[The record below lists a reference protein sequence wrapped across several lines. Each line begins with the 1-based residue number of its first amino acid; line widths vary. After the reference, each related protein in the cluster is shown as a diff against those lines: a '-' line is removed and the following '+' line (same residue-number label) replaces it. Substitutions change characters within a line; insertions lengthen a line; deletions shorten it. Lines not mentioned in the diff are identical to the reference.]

1 MHMNS
6 IRTMCVAVLLFV
18 GGCAMSKAPE
28 LTPLQIQALQ
38 TRDYTAG
45 KSVVFPSVISVF
57 QDLGYTIKNA
67 DKETGIIMAESAAK
81 SDSTS
86 RFFGVS
92 SVSQTAATAF
102 VEEIGMTTKV
112 RLNFV
117 TSNNK
122 SFGYGQTDREDT
134 PILDAA
140 TYQNAFERIENAIF
154 VRKAS

>member
-1 MHMNS
+1 MKFIKS
-6 IRTMCVAVLLFV
+6 LCVTLTLLV
-18 GGCAMSKAPE
+18 SGCAVQKAPE

-38 TRDYTAG
+38 TRDYTSH
-45 KSVVFPSVISVF
+45 KNVVFPSVISVF

-86 RFFGVS
+86 RLFGVS
-92 SVSQTAATAF
+92 SVSQTSATAF
-102 VEEIGMTTKV
+102 VEEIGKITKV

-117 TSNNK
+117 TVNNK
-122 SFGYGQTDREDT
+122 SYGYGQTDREDT
-134 PILDAA
+134 PILDAV

>member
-1 MHMNS
+1 MKCIKTLCIAFALM
-6 IRTMCVAVLLFV
+6 TT
-18 GGCAMSKAPE
+18 GCAMNKAPE
-28 LTPLQIQALQ
+28 LTPMQIQALQ
-38 TRDYTAG
+38 TRDFTST
-45 KSVVFPSVISVF
+45 KNVVFPSVISVF

-67 DKETGIIMAESAAK
+67 DKDTGIIMAESAAK

-102 VEEIGMTTKV
+102 VEEIGKSTKV

-122 SFGYGQTDREDT
+122 SYGYGQTDREDT
-134 PILDAA
+134 PILDAP

-154 VRKAS
+154 VRKSS

>member
-1 MHMNS
+1 MKFIKS
-6 IRTMCVAVLLFV
+6 LCVTLTLLV
-18 GGCAMSKAPE
+18 SGCAVQKAPE

-38 TRDYTAG
+38 TRDYTSN
-45 KSVVFPSVISVF
+45 KNVVFPSVISVF

-86 RFFGVS
+86 RLFGVS
-92 SVSQTAATAF
+92 SVSQTSATAF
-102 VEEIGMTTKV
+102 VEEIGKITKV

-117 TSNNK
+117 TVNNK
-122 SFGYGQTDREDT
+122 SYGYGQTDREDT

>member
-1 MHMNS
+1 MRCIKS
-6 IRTMCVAVLLFV
+6 LCITLSLLV
-18 GGCAMSKAPE
+18 SGCAMKKAPE

-38 TRDYTAG
+38 TRDYSAT
-45 KSVVFPSVISVF
+45 KNVVFPSVISVF

-86 RFFGVS
+86 RILLGVS
-92 SVSQTAATAF
+92 SVSQTSATAF
-102 VEEIGMTTKV
+102 VEEIGKTTKV

-117 TSNNK
+117 TVNNK

-134 PILDAA
+134 PILEAA

-154 VRKAS
+154 VRKSS

>member
-1 MHMNS
+1 MKIPKALCLILS
-6 IRTMCVAVLLFV
+6 LIVS
-18 GGCAMSKAPE
+18 GCAMQKTPE

-38 TRDYTAG
+38 TRDYSAS

-86 RFFGVS
+86 RFLGVS
-92 SVSQTAATAF
+92 SVTQTSATAF
-102 VEEIGMTTKV
+102 VEEIGKITKV

-117 TSNNK
+117 SSNNK
-122 SFGYGQTDREDT
+122 SYGYGQTDREDT
-134 PILDAA
+134 PILDAP